1 MSNIQ
6 RIFIEMNNLSDSQ
19 QLNLWQTLWEFAD
32 KKLESDKNLMVFTMS
47 KTTQEQEI
55 AQEIFDALRYYNIP
69 VGVTKNK
76 KKWGT
81 GDFFNAII
89 KLTNKRLSEDE

>member
-6 RIFIEMNNLSDSQ
+6 RIFIEMDNLSDSQ
-19 QLNLWQTLWEFAD
+19 QLDLWQALWDFAD
-32 KKLESDKNLMVFTMS
+32 KKLEHNKNLMVFTIS

-55 AQEIFDALRYYNIP
+55 AQEIFDALRYYNVP
-69 VGVTKNK
+69 LGNTKNK

-81 GDFFNAII
+81 GDFFNAI
-89 KLTNKRLSEDE
+89 NRLFKKQ

>member
-1 MSNIQ
+1 M
-6 RIFIEMNNLSDSQ
+6 R
-19 QLNLWQTLWEFAD
+19 
-32 KKLESDKNLMVFTMS
+32 
-47 KTTQEQEI
+47 TTEI
-55 AQEIFDALRYYNIP
+55 AQEIFDALRYYNVP
-69 VGVTKNK
+69 LGNTKNK

>member
-81 GDFFNAII
+81 GDFFNVII